1 MFLGIKGN
9 LERPNDNHRL
19 PSCCLETQFDL
30 CFNFI
35 LASHLWEHTLLLHWI
50 DVRQNWLSARYY
62 RDHASMT
69 NLRDLP

>member
-19 PSCCLETQFDL
+19 PSCCLETQLDL

-35 LASHLWEHTLLLHWI
+35 LASHLWEHTLLLH
-50 DVRQNWLSARYY
+50 
-62 RDHASMT
+62 
-69 NLRDLP
+69 